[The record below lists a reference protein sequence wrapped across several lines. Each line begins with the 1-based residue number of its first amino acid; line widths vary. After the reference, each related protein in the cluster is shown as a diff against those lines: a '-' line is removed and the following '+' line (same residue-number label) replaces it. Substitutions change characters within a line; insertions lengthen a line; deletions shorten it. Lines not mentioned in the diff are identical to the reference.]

1 MIRREA
7 RCAGMGLRGFAVL
20 WRPACVRCSLAGL
33 ALWLG
38 AGAVALAADRY
49 AIVVSGASGGPQYA
63 EKYDRWRGDFV
74 KALREQWRYPN
85 DHVVV
90 LAETSGV
97 DTKVATRDNVR
108 AALTALRTRVT
119 MDDVVVVLLIG
130 HGAGAEGEQAKFNLV
145 GPDMTAVEWAEATRP
160 LSSRLV
166 FINTASGSFPFLE
179 TLAGRSRVVIT
190 ANDNA
195 AQQFE
200 TVMPE
205 FLVGAFNDPEAD
217 VDKNGKTSLWEA
229 FRFASAGVA
238 RWFQERGQLPTERP
252 LLDDTGDGV
261 GTEANGQATDGMMA
275 KTLYL
280 QPDPVIPDSGNP
292 EVDAMRRRRLSIEGE
307 LERLRFRRP
316 QLTPGQYDDALEK
329 LLLELAQ
336 IDRRLR
342 RAL

>member
-7 RCAGMGLRGFAVL
+7 CCVGMGLRGLAVL
-20 WRPACVRCSLAGL
+20 RRSACIRGALAGL

-38 AGAVALAADRY
+38 AGAAALAADRY

-63 EKYDRWRGDFV
+63 EKYDRWRADFV

-90 LAETSGV
+90 LAETSGT

-108 AALTALRTRVT
+108 AAFAALRTRVRT
-119 MDDVVVVLLIG
+119 GDVVVVLLIG

-145 GPDMTAVEWAEATRP
+145 GPDMTAAEWAEATRS

-166 FINTASGSFPFLE
+166 FIDTASGSFPFLE

-229 FRFASAGVA
+229 FSFASAGVA
-238 RWFQERGQLPTERP
+238 RWFQERGQLATERP

-292 EVDAMRRRRLSIEGE
+292 EIDAVRRRRLSIEGE
-307 LERLRFRRP
+307 LESLRFRRP
-316 QLTPGQYDDALEK
+316 QLTPEQYDDALEK

-342 RAL
+342 QAL